1 MRWLLTSKRLKKE
14 PKGQLPGQWR
24 VQKHRAQEP
33 QGGESAEKPVTSE
46 ASAKKSGDGGW
57 GRSWDWACSC
67 AVCLQYFHHICV
79 LEAYLPESQQGP
91 GLSKTLYLSMILKIN
106 VCLPKPWDQ
115 AWTQGCDLVQDCS
128 LIVSQPFKEL
138 LRRGSSPTS
147 WASCMPSSLTPY
159 LPLPPTCGHTCF
171 CCFYLTF

>member
-1 MRWLLTSKRLKKE
+1 MLRSQLLVRHLQRS
-14 PKGQLPGQWR
+14 P
-24 VQKHRAQEP
+24 
-33 QGGESAEKPVTSE
+33 
-46 ASAKKSGDGGW
+46 GDGGW

-159 LPLPPTCGHTCF
+159 LPLPLTCGHTCF